1 MSTSITDYRKVG
13 INMKKNGRSK
23 AKHVKQKN
31 NRIVTSEGVA
41 AKAEAQAESEVNP
54 QYLNANVANLLKN
67 ESAPLEV
74 LEEQLVY
81 RCIRQLVSLEH
92 ERDNCELELTS
103 DIIQKFN
110 DRMNGWQDITQ
121 QIEIVKLNMSEVRT
135 LSGLLKVLKSFE
147 DDKVYRNP
155 SNNYRVTLDDRIC
168 KLSGEFYERF
178 FGIYLSERE
187 RFCANENE
195 EENESNNALN

>member
-1 MSTSITDYRKVG
+1 
-13 INMKKNGRSK
+13 MKKNGRSK
-23 AKHVKQKN
+23 SKHVKQKN
-31 NRIVTSEGVA
+31 NSIVTSEGIT
-41 AKAEAQAESEVNP
+41 AKAEVKAEPEVNP
-54 QYLNANVANLLKN
+54 QYSNANVVNLLKN
-67 ESAPLEV
+67 DSAPLEV

-81 RCIRQLVSLEH
+81 RCIRQLVALEH
-92 ERDNCELELTS
+92 ERDNCELKLTS

-110 DRMNGWQDITQ
+110 DRMSGWQDIAQ

-135 LSGLLKVLKSFE
+135 LSGLLKILKSFE

-187 RFCANENE
+187 RFYAKQNK
-195 EENESNNALN
+195 EENKSSSTLN